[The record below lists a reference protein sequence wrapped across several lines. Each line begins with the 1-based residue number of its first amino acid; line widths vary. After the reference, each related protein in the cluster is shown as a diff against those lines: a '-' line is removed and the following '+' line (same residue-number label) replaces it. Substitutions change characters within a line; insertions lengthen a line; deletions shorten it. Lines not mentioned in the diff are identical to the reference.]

1 MRSTSQKTFKIF
13 NAKLFFIVS
22 SFNMDLNDEL
32 VIFNTFFFLGKMVDP
47 SGFHILEQLV
57 AFGVEKI
64 NQLLKFC

>member
-1 MRSTSQKTFKIF
+1 
-13 NAKLFFIVS
+13 
-22 SFNMDLNDEL
+22 MDLNDEL

-47 SGFHILEQLV
+47 SDFHILEQLV